1 VQSSNLTTQ
10 RRALPTLRQ
19 LAFLVEFSGRSNFR
33 VAARAQFIIEST
45 MSTRIKELERAQWWK
60 FGIATPSATT
70 AIRVI
75 GQRGATQASRGVG
88 GSQRGQTAAT
98 PSAPSGRCLTLAE
111 LRPSMSR

>member
-45 MSTRIKELERAQWWK
+45 VSTRIKELERAH
-60 FGIATPSATT
+60 
-70 AIRVI
+70 
-75 GQRGATQASRGVG
+75 
-88 GSQRGQTAAT
+88 
-98 PSAPSGRCLTLAE
+98 
-111 LRPSMSR
+111 